1 MQQILGLDIGGANV
15 KAADSAG
22 RSISIPFALWK
33 NRSQLSEII
42 SEKIVSVF
50 GSGFGLN
57 SGSASDS
64 VLPSVALTMTGELCD
79 CFASKSEGV
88 KSIVDSVCR
97 LFPAKNVFVYTTD
110 GDFVSPRSAIG
121 SPAKVA
127 ASNWHALAKFCTQFE
142 NLPDV
147 SQQDYALLVDTGST
161 STDIIPFR
169 DHSVLAIGIT
179 DTTRI
184 ANHELLYTGAIRSP
198 VCAVSDTVRF
208 RGTSVSLA
216 HEFFATMQ
224 DVYIVLQWLPE
235 AEQFCETADGRSATI
250 PHAKHRLARMLCAD
264 VDEMMGDE
272 LSGIAEQLKAKQLS
286 LIQNSIDHQQN
297 RFGKSASHWVVSGSG
312 GFLIEKLVKESGADI
327 PIVYLEE
334 QLGAELS
341 SCAPAYA
348 VAMLLQNT
356 IADSKSSKSL

>member
-1 MQQILGLDIGGANV
+1 MQQILGLDIGGANI

-33 NRSQLSEII
+33 NPAQLSEII
-42 SEKIVSVF
+42 SKEVLSAFDSSF
-50 GSGFGLN
+50 GKN
-57 SGSASDS
+57 NGSAADS
-64 VLPSVALTMTGELCD
+64 APPSVALTMTGELCD

-97 LFPAKNVFVYTTD
+97 LFPANIIYVYTTD
-110 GDFVSPRSAIG
+110 GEFVSPRSAIA
-121 SPAKVA
+121 SPSKVA
-127 ASNWHALAKFCTQFE
+127 ASNWHALAKYCTKISA
-142 NLPDV
+142 LPDV
-147 SQQDYALLVDTGST
+147 RQQDYALLIDTGST

-169 DHSVLAIGIT
+169 DHSVLAIGTT

-184 ANHELLYTGAIRSP
+184 ANHELLYTGALRSP

-208 RGTSVSLA
+208 RGTRISLA

-224 DVYIVLQWLPE
+224 DVYIVLKWLPE
-235 AEQFCETADGRSATI
+235 DEQFCETADGRSAI
-250 PHAKHRLARMLCAD
+250 LPHAKHRLARMLCAD
-264 VDEMMGDE
+264 VSEMTDEE
-272 LSGIAEQLKAKQLS
+272 LFDIAEQLKTKQLS
-286 LIQNSIDHQQN
+286 LVHNSIDHQQE

-312 GFLIEKLVKESGADI
+312 GFLIEKLMRESGADV
-327 PIVYLEE
+327 PIVYLED
-334 QLGAELS
+334 QLGAQLS

-356 IADSKSSKSL
+356 IKGSGSSNSL